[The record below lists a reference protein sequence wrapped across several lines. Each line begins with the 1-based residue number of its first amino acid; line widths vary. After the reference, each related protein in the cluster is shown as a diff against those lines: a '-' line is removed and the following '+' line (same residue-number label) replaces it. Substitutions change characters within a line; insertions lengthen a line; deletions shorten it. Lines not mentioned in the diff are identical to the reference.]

1 MIDFWWCDL
10 LEMWARHKPDECK
23 ASKKQKST
31 KNTNKGTTHSSTTP
45 RLQVAQATTYAMSDD
60 DEDDE

>member
-1 MIDFWWCDL
+1 MIDFWWWNV

-23 ASKKQKST
+23 ASKKQES
-31 KNTNKGTTHSSTTP
+31 KNTNKGTNNSSNKP

-60 DEDDE
+60 NEDDE